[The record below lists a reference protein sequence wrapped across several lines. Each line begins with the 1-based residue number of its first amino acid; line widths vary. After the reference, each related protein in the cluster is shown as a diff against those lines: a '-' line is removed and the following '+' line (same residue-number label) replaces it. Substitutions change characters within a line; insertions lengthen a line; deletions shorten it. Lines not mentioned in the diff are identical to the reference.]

1 MFDNVSLRPELVTVS
16 EGGVLSLVA
25 GLVTSADTLVSMSL
39 FGRVYTED
47 PAYPD
52 QFCPQ

>member
-1 MFDNVSLRPELVTVS
+1 MSLRPELVTVS
-16 EGGVLSLVA
+16 EAGVLSLVA
-25 GLVTSADTLVSMSL
+25 GLVSPTDTLVSMSL

>member
-1 MFDNVSLRPELVTVS
+1 MSLRPELVTVS

>member
-1 MFDNVSLRPELVTVS
+1 MSLRPELVTVS
-16 EGGVLSLVA
+16 EAGVLSLVA
-25 GLVTSADTLVSMSL
+25 GLGTPADTLVSMSL